1 MKRAVFPIILF
12 AAIYLISCV
21 TFPPTFQEKAAST
34 GIVIVR
40 GDGEK
45 EPIIKELLS
54 KCSPA
59 GRIEPLPTEREG
71 DYVIN
76 RALDLGAN
84 AVYIYY
90 IDYYSE
96 KKSDADRDV
105 PTPHYVTRFWIC
117 KQPIGGQNAK

>member
-1 MKRAVFPIILF
+1 MKRTAFSIILF
-12 AAIYLISCV
+12 AVIYLTSCV
-21 TFPPTFQEKAAST
+21 TFPPTFEEKAAST

-40 GDGEK
+40 GGDEK

-59 GRIEPLPTEREG
+59 GRIEPLPIEREG

-90 IDYYSE
+90 TGYYSE
-96 KKSDADRDV
+96 KKSDTDNV
-105 PTPHYVTRFWIC
+105 SKLHYITRFWIC
-117 KQPIGGQNAK
+117 KQPIGEQNEK